1 MRYGE
6 SGRHPTLRAQKPL
19 RSFGFRRGMKTCQLH
34 HPSDP
39 STPNL
44 LHCPLKVANRYLW
57 QSCGA
62 RTGSMRWR
70 SSLAL
75 RHLVQQRQRRRSVG
89 LSKTYED
96 PQFREHS
103 KYASFI
109 KRLYDLHLVD
119 VSLSVPEER
128 VSIFF
133 VKKKGG
139 RLRMIVDCRLANT
152 HFVEPEGIR
161 LASADSLSKME
172 IPEGSPLYLAT
183 ADLQNAFYTMGMP
196 ESLRQFFGLRRVRA
210 ADLGVQEVEGK
221 PVSPGQW
228 VHPRV
233 AVIPMGWSH
242 AMWWCQRL
250 SEKLVEDS
258 GLTKK
263 ERLRD
268 FDPAPPGNFWHVEYV
283 DNLVVFGTVR
293 SEVER
298 RFWLAVQ
305 ALRDAGLT
313 VHEIEYGEGQSKVL
327 GWSID
332 EKGTVGPTLSRLWRV
347 RQGIREILRRGRAS
361 GQQLERLVGHMTFIS
376 LCRRESLS
384 VLGDVYTFIKRHYST
399 VVPLWKSVRRELAI
413 WDGVSPL
420 IHVNMKTPWKETLY
434 AVDASDWGM
443 GVTTSTVQKPL
454 RWGGMLK
461 DGVFGMFK
469 LGTHGCMF
477 MQTIR
482 FLGWMWARAQSMVQ
496 QTRQHVF
503 QQWVSMWLTDSGL
516 WWADTDGS
524 DQTVCLCMKQEPL
537 SMQFGMH

>member
-1 MRYGE
+1 MSTEDGRRRHFEAEVGRTVDSLNAMYGKPRMRPGAKSL
-6 SGRHPTLRAQKPL
+6 SGISLGQSKVHEFIRHAIRRVGAPPDSTGPEALEELRVSEGYEDLPTSSPL
-19 RSFGFRRGMKTCQLH
+19 GSFNPELVALPAEGGQ
-34 HPSDP
+34 PV
-39 STPNL
+39 
-44 LHCPLKVANRYLW
+44 PLAKLW
-57 QSCGA
+57 GTGQHEVEEFTRTQTLGA
-62 RTGSMRWR
+62 
-70 SSLAL
+70 AEAEEKK
-75 RHLVQQRQRRRSVG
+75 RSVG

-128 VSIFF
+128 ESIFF

-268 FDPAPPGNFWHVEYV
+268 FDPAPPDQRLN
-283 DNLVVFGTVR
+283 
-293 SEVER
+293 
-298 RFWLAVQ
+298 
-305 ALRDAGLT
+305 
-313 VHEIEYGEGQSKVL
+313 EGF
-327 GWSID
+327 
-332 EKGTVGPTLSRLWRV
+332 RWR
-347 RQGIREILRRGRAS
+347 
-361 GQQLERLVGHMTFIS
+361 
-376 LCRRESLS
+376 CRRYE
-384 VLGDVYTFIKRHYST
+384 
-399 VVPLWKSVRRELAI
+399 
-413 WDGVSPL
+413 
-420 IHVNMKTPWKETLY
+420 
-434 AVDASDWGM
+434 
-443 GVTTSTVQKPL
+443 
-454 RWGGMLK
+454 ML
-461 DGVFGMFK
+461 V
-469 LGTHGCMF
+469 
-477 MQTIR
+477 
-482 FLGWMWARAQSMVQ
+482 
-496 QTRQHVF
+496 
-503 QQWVSMWLTDSGL
+503 
-516 WWADTDGS
+516 
-524 DQTVCLCMKQEPL
+524 
-537 SMQFGMH
+537 

>member
-19 RSFGFRRGMKTCQLH
+19 RSFGFRRGGQ
-34 HPSDP
+34 PV
-39 STPNL
+39 
-44 LHCPLKVANRYLW
+44 PLAKLW
-57 QSCGA
+57 GKDGQHEVEEFTRTQTLGA
-62 RTGSMRWR
+62 
-70 SSLAL
+70 AEAEEKK
-75 RHLVQQRQRRRSVG
+75 RSVG

-283 DNLVVFGTVR
+283 DNLVVFGTDR

-332 EKGTVGPTLSRLWRV
+332 EKGTAYDGSWQEFQEWSKGSVQPGMDFKKLDVTLTAYLEFLYEKGEDLSKANYVTVLRL
-347 RQGIREILRRGRAS
+347 RERGK
-361 GQQLERLVGHMTFIS
+361 Q
-376 LCRRESLS
+376 
-384 VLGDVYTFIKRHYST
+384 
-399 VVPLWKSVRRELAI
+399 ELAFR
-413 WDGVSPL
+413 V
-420 IHVNMKTPWKETLY
+420 
-434 AVDASDWGM
+434 
-443 GVTTSTVQKPL
+443 
-454 RWGGMLK
+454 
-461 DGVFGMFK
+461 
-469 LGTHGCMF
+469 
-477 MQTIR
+477 
-482 FLGWMWARAQSMVQ
+482 SMVE
-496 QTRQHVF
+496 V
-503 QQWVSMWLTDSGL
+503 VSFME
-516 WWADTDGS
+516 
-524 DQTVCLCMKQEPL
+524 KQPEV
-537 SMQFGMH
+537 GGKV

>member
-1 MRYGE
+1 MGLWE
-6 SGRHPTLRAQKPL
+6 IEGSIVTFFHSLQHSFFRHRWDSSRADVNRGLDGGGILRL
-19 RSFGFRRGMKTCQLH
+19 RVGA
-34 HPSDP
+34 PPD
-39 STPNL
+39 STGPE
-44 LHCPLKVANRYLW
+44 
-57 QSCGA
+57 
-62 RTGSMRWR
+62 
-70 SSLAL
+70 AL
-75 RHLVQQRQRRRSVG
+75 EELRVSEG
-89 LSKTYED
+89 YED
-96 PQFREHS
+96 LPTS
-103 KYASFI
+103 SPLGSFNPELVALPAEGGQPVPLAKLWGKDGQHEVEEFTRTQTLGAAEAEEK
-109 KRLYDLHLVD
+109 KR
-119 VSLSVPEER
+119 S
-128 VSIFF
+128 
-133 VKKKGG
+133 
-139 RLRMIVDCRLANT
+139 
-152 HFVEPEGIR
+152 GIR

-283 DNLVVFGTVR
+283 DNLVVFGTDR

-361 GQQLERLVGHMTFIS
+361 GQQLERLAYDGSWQEFQEWSKGSVQPGMDFKKLDVTLTAYLEFLYEKGEDLS
-376 LCRRESLS
+376 KANYVTAAVLRLRER
-384 VLGDVYTFIKRHYST
+384 GKQ
-399 VVPLWKSVRRELAI
+399 ELAFR
-413 WDGVSPL
+413 V
-420 IHVNMKTPWKETLY
+420 
-434 AVDASDWGM
+434 
-443 GVTTSTVQKPL
+443 
-454 RWGGMLK
+454 
-461 DGVFGMFK
+461 
-469 LGTHGCMF
+469 
-477 MQTIR
+477 
-482 FLGWMWARAQSMVQ
+482 SMVE
-496 QTRQHVF
+496 V
-503 QQWVSMWLTDSGL
+503 VSFME
-516 WWADTDGS
+516 
-524 DQTVCLCMKQEPL
+524 KQ
-537 SMQFGMH
+537 